1 MCMILLAWQ
10 AHPEY
15 PLIIAANRDEFYDR
29 PAASAGFWP
38 DAPEVLAG
46 RDLKA
51 GGAWLGV
58 TRQGRFAALTNYRNG
73 SEMQR
78 SNAPSRG
85 ALVADFLR
93 CRKGWKMPKA
103 YLRSLEA
110 SAHAYNGFNLL
121 VGDLLAEGGPWLGY
135 LSNRAPTET
144 GIRRTALRPGIYGL
158 SNHLLD
164 TPWPKLSA
172 AKAAFARVLARLP
185 ENLPGNFSE
194 SAALF
199 ELLADKEIAPDTRL
213 PRTGVSL
220 ARERMLSAV
229 FVKSPD
235 YGTRASTLIV
245 CRRDGAPG
253 LQMRFIEHSF
263 GRQAEVTGEVE
274 ETFRAVLPVVMR

>member
-1 MCMILLAWQ
+1 M
-10 AHPEY
+10 
-15 PLIIAANRDEFYDR
+15 
-29 PAASAGFWP
+29 
-38 DAPEVLAG
+38 
-46 RDLKA
+46 
-51 GGAWLGV
+51 
-58 TRQGRFAALTNYRNG
+58 
-73 SEMQR
+73 
-78 SNAPSRG
+78 
-85 ALVADFLR
+85 
-93 CRKGWKMPKA
+93 
-103 YLRSLEA
+103 
-110 SAHAYNGFNLL
+110 
-121 VGDLLAEGGPWLGY
+121 
-135 LSNRAPTET
+135 
-144 GIRRTALRPGIYGL
+144 
-158 SNHLLD
+158 
-164 TPWPKLSA
+164 
-172 AKAAFARVLARLP
+172 P